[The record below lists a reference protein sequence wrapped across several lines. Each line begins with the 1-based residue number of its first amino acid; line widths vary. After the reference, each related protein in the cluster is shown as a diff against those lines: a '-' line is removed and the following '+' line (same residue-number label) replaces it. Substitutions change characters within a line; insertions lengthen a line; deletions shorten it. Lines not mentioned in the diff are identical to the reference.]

1 MGMLPTRVPPPLLHH
16 IATDAC
22 APFQSEH
29 AGYALTPAALFYM
42 ATKKVPLVPYRI
54 EMYDGRVEHEPVGA
68 KSAGQHA
75 TCLACNMQHA
85 ACASSGTGIATVLEH

>member
-1 MGMLPTRVPPPLLHH
+1 MLHR

-29 AGYALTPAALFYM
+29 AGYSLTPDALFYM

-54 EMYDGRVEHEPVGA
+54 EIHDGRVEYELVGA
-68 KSAGQHA
+68 EPAGQHA
-75 TCLACNMQHA
+75 TCLACNMQHVTR
-85 ACASSGTGIATVLEH
+85 ASSGTGIATVLGH